1 MTYSTTEYATIQKP
15 SIEFLEKLGYELYDV
30 LYLKEGANKIL
41 RIVIDQE
48 KGISLDDCEKVSRT
62 VSALLDVDD
71 PFSSRYVLE
80 ISSPGI
86 DRPLIKALD
95 YVRFAGF
102 DAKVETLVPLKGRR
116 RFKGKILGLTDDEK
130 SVRLD
135 AEEGE
140 VSIELENISKAKLIL
155 TDDLLKYHQ
164 IH

>member
-1 MTYSTTEYATIQKP
+1 MDICQKIQEIIEP
-15 SIEFLEKLGYELYDV
+15 SLTHLGYEIVRILMQGGDV
-30 LYLKEGANKIL
+30 KTVQIMVERADRN
-41 RIVIDQE
+41 DMT
-48 KGISLDDCEKVSRT
+48 LDDCEKVSRT

-71 PFSSRYVLE
+71 PFSGRYMLE

-86 DRPLIKALD
+86 DRPLIKAAD

-102 DAKVETLVPLKGRR
+102 EAKVETLVALNGRR

-135 AEEGE
+135 AEEGL

-155 TDDLLKYHQ
+155 TDDLLKHHQ
-164 IH
+164 VH

>member
-1 MTYSTTEYATIQKP
+1 MDLCQKIQEMIEP
-15 SIEFLEKLGYELYDV
+15 SLTHLGYEIVRILLQGGDV
-30 LYLKEGANKIL
+30 KTVQVMVE
-41 RIVIDQE
+41 RIDR
-48 KGISLDDCEKVSRT
+48 KDMTLDDCEKVSRT

-71 PFSSRYVLE
+71 PFSGRYMLE

-86 DRPLIKALD
+86 DRPLIKAVD

-102 DAKVETLVPLKGRR
+102 DAKVETLVPLNGRR

>member
-1 MTYSTTEYATIQKP
+1 MDLCQKIQEMIEP
-15 SIEFLEKLGYELYDV
+15 SLTHLGYEIVRVLLQGGDV
-30 LYLKEGANKIL
+30 KTVQIMVERADRK
-41 RIVIDQE
+41 DMT
-48 KGISLDDCEKVSRT
+48 LDDCEKVSRT

-71 PFSSRYVLE
+71 PFSGRYMLE

-86 DRPLIKALD
+86 DRPLIKAMD

-102 DAKVETLVPLKGRR
+102 DAKVETLVPLNGRR

-135 AEEGE
+135 AEEGQ

-155 TDDLLKYHQ
+155 TDELLKHHQ

>member
-1 MTYSTTEYATIQKP
+1 MDLCQKIQEMIEP
-15 SIEFLEKLGYELYDV
+15 SLTHLGYEIVRVLLQGGDV
-30 LYLKEGANKIL
+30 KTVQIMVERADRK
-41 RIVIDQE
+41 DMT
-48 KGISLDDCEKVSRT
+48 LDDCEKVSRT

-71 PFSSRYVLE
+71 PFSGRYMLE

-86 DRPLIKALD
+86 DRPLIKAMD

-102 DAKVETLVPLKGRR
+102 EAKVETLVPLNGRR

-135 AEEGE
+135 AEEGQ

-155 TDDLLKYHQ
+155 TDELLKHHQ

>member
-1 MTYSTTEYATIQKP
+1 MDLCQKIQEMIEP
-15 SIEFLEKLGYELYDV
+15 SLTHLGYEIVRVLLQGGDV
-30 LYLKEGANKIL
+30 KTVQIMVERLDRK
-41 RIVIDQE
+41 DMT
-48 KGISLDDCEKVSRT
+48 LDDCEKVSRT

-71 PFSSRYVLE
+71 PFSGRYMLE

-86 DRPLIKALD
+86 DRPLIKAMD

-102 DAKVETLVPLKGRR
+102 DAKVETLVPLNGRR

-135 AEEGE
+135 AEEGI
-140 VSIELENISKAKLIL
+140 VFIELENISKAKLIL
-155 TDDLLKYHQ
+155 TDDLLKNHQ

>member
-1 MTYSTTEYATIQKP
+1 MNLCQKIQEMIEP
-15 SIEFLEKLGYELYDV
+15 SLTHLGYEIVRILLQGGDV
-30 LYLKEGANKIL
+30 KTVQVMVE
-41 RIVIDQE
+41 RIDR
-48 KGISLDDCEKVSRT
+48 KDMTLDDCEKVSRT

>member
-1 MTYSTTEYATIQKP
+1 MDLCQKIQEMIEP
-15 SIEFLEKLGYELYDV
+15 SLTHLGYEIVRVLLQGGDV
-30 LYLKEGANKIL
+30 KTVQIMVERADRK
-41 RIVIDQE
+41 DMT
-48 KGISLDDCEKVSRT
+48 LDDCEKVSRT

-71 PFSSRYVLE
+71 PFSGRYMLE

-86 DRPLIKALD
+86 DRPLIKAMD

-102 DAKVETLVPLKGRR
+102 DAKVETLVPLNGRR

-135 AEEGE
+135 ADEGP

-155 TDDLLKYHQ
+155 TDELLKHHQ

>member
-1 MTYSTTEYATIQKP
+1 MDLCQKIQEMIEP
-15 SIEFLEKLGYELYDV
+15 SLIHLGYEIVRILLQGGDV
-30 LYLKEGANKIL
+30 KTVQVMVE
-41 RIVIDQE
+41 RIDR
-48 KGISLDDCEKVSRT
+48 KDMTLDDCEKVSRT

>member
-1 MTYSTTEYATIQKP
+1 MDLCQKIQEMIEP
-15 SIEFLEKLGYELYDV
+15 SLTHLGYEIVRILLQGGDV
-30 LYLKEGANKIL
+30 KTVQVMVE
-41 RIVIDQE
+41 RIDR
-48 KGISLDDCEKVSRT
+48 KDMTLDDCEKVSRT

-102 DAKVETLVPLKGRR
+102 DAKVETLVPSKGRR

>member
-1 MTYSTTEYATIQKP
+1 MDLCQKIQEMIEP
-15 SIEFLEKLGYELYDV
+15 SLTHLGYEIVRILLQGGDV
-30 LYLKEGANKIL
+30 KTVQVMVE
-41 RIVIDQE
+41 RIDR
-48 KGISLDDCEKVSRT
+48 KDMTLDDCEKVSRT

-102 DAKVETLVPLKGRR
+102 DAKMETLVPLKGRR

>member
-1 MTYSTTEYATIQKP
+1 MDLCQKIQEMIEP
-15 SIEFLEKLGYELYDV
+15 SLTHLGYEIVRILLQGGDV
-30 LYLKEGANKIL
+30 KTVQVMVE
-41 RIVIDQE
+41 RIDR
-48 KGISLDDCEKVSRT
+48 KDMTLDDCEKVSRT

-71 PFSSRYVLE
+71 PFSSRYMLE

-140 VSIELENISKAKLIL
+140 FSIELENISKAKLIL

>member
-1 MTYSTTEYATIQKP
+1 MDLCQKIQEMIEP
-15 SIEFLEKLGYELYDV
+15 SLTHLGYEIVRILLQGGDV
-30 LYLKEGANKIL
+30 KTVQVMVE
-41 RIVIDQE
+41 RIDR
-48 KGISLDDCEKVSRT
+48 KDMTLDDCEKVSRT

>member
-1 MTYSTTEYATIQKP
+1 MDLCQKIQEMIEP
-15 SIEFLEKLGYELYDV
+15 SLTHLGYEIVRILLQGGDV
-30 LYLKEGANKIL
+30 KTVQVMVE
-41 RIVIDQE
+41 RIDR
-48 KGISLDDCEKVSRT
+48 KDMTLDDCEKVSRT

-71 PFSSRYVLE
+71 PFFSRYVLE

>member
-1 MTYSTTEYATIQKP
+1 MDLCQKIQEMIEP
-15 SIEFLEKLGYELYDV
+15 SLTHLGYEIVRVLLQGGDV
-30 LYLKEGANKIL
+30 KTVQIMVERLDRK
-41 RIVIDQE
+41 DMT
-48 KGISLDDCEKVSRT
+48 LDDCEKVSRT

-71 PFSSRYVLE
+71 PFSGRYMLE

-86 DRPLIKALD
+86 DRPLIKAMD

-102 DAKVETLVPLKGRR
+102 DAKVETLVPLNGRR

-135 AEEGE
+135 AEEGI
-140 VSIELENISKAKLIL
+140 VFIELENISKAKLIL
-155 TDDLLKYHQ
+155 TDDLLKHHQ

>member
-1 MTYSTTEYATIQKP
+1 MDLCQKIQEMIEP
-15 SIEFLEKLGYELYDV
+15 SLTHLGYEIVRILLQGGDV
-30 LYLKEGANKIL
+30 KTVQVMVE
-41 RIVIDQE
+41 RIDR
-48 KGISLDDCEKVSRT
+48 KDMTLDDCEKVSRT

-71 PFSSRYVLE
+71 PFSSCYVLE